1 MKKIVISLCMLV
13 AIVMAPLVSQAS
25 TLEDGKYSLP
35 FQVNKG
41 GSTSASY
48 GNDYFVKPATLVI
61 KNGQMYVQFTVKN
74 SSWITTLNGSEGGN
88 QVISTNVGAD
98 TRIVQFNISDPFG
111 KTVAKMKVDIDE
123 LSYHHEYSVDFVW
136 FGDKATLIESYAAP
150 KVEQSQPQT
159 AVATSQAPSA
169 NTQPKQEIK
178 KPEQMAVETTQPAE
192 AEKKEEKVAVAE
204 TKQQD
209 NVKKEASPTEEN
221 NTNVSEK
228 QETAV
233 VEEVKLTK
241 QEVEQAIE
249 KTNES
254 SSNNTI
260 WIFLSIVAVIVLA
273 GGFIVF
279 RKKSK
284 VA

>member
-1 MKKIVISLCMLV
+1 MAIVIS
-13 AIVMAPLVSQAS
+13 PLVSQAS
-25 TLEDGKYSLP
+25 TLTDGKYSLS

-48 GNDYFVKPATLVI
+48 GNDYFVKPATLVV

-74 SSWITTLNGSEGGN
+74 SSWITGLSGSEGGN
-88 QVISTNVGAD
+88 QVISTNAGAD
-98 TRIVQFNISDPFG
+98 TRVVQFNISDPFG
-111 KTVAKMKVDIDE
+111 KTVADMKVDIDE

-150 KVEQSQPQT
+150 KVEQSKPQT
-159 AVATSQAPSA
+159 VVTTSQAPST
-169 NTQPKQEIK
+169 NTLPKQEIK
-178 KPEQMAVETTQPAE
+178 NTEQKSVETTKPAE
-192 AEKKEEKVAVAE
+192 TDNKQETIAVTE

-209 NVKKEASPTEEN
+209 HEEKEAVSTEEN
-221 NTNVSEK
+221 VDKALEK
-228 QETAV
+228 KETEV
-233 VEEVKLTK
+233 VEEVKSVNEEA
-241 QEVEQAIE
+241 QQAIE
-249 KTNES
+249 PTNES
-254 SSNNTI
+254 SSTNGV
-260 WIFLSIVAVIVLA
+260 WIILSIVVVIVLA